1 MRPTPR
7 VLFWLALVVACLV
20 MDVVRAQEALPPAP
34 KRFFNDYA
42 GVVPAGTANAL
53 NGLLEQH
60 ERDAS
65 NQILV
70 AVFQHLPAGA
80 VLEDFTVRTFQAW
93 KPGQAGRDNGAILF
107 VFVQERRLRIEVG
120 YGLEGVLPDAV
131 CKDIIA
137 EVIAPRFKQ
146 GDYAAGLADGVHSL
160 LKAAQ
165 GEYKGTGRTHA
176 ENRHSGRRPGHP
188 LVGILFFIIAMF
200 LFSRLSSRGVMYN
213 PHGRRS
219 WGGWHGGGWGGGGWS
234 GGGGGWSGG
243 GGFSGGGGRS
253 GGGGAS
259 GGW

>member
-7 VLFWLALVVACLV
+7 ILFWLALVMACLV
-20 MDVVRAQEALPPAP
+20 VDVVRAQEALPPAP

-42 GVVPAGTANAL
+42 GVVPAETANAL

-60 ERDAS
+60 ERDTS

-70 AVFQHLPAGA
+70 AIFQHLPAGA
-80 VLEDFTVRTFQAW
+80 VLEDYTVRTFQAW

-131 CKDIIA
+131 CKNIIS
-137 EVIAPRFKQ
+137 EVIAPHFKT
-146 GDYAAGLADGVHSL
+146 GDYRTGLSQGVASL
-160 LKAAQ
+160 LQAAK
-165 GEYKGTGRTHA
+165 GEYKGTGHTQA
-176 ENRHSGRRPGHP
+176 EGRRGAGRSSHP
-188 LVGILFFIIAMF
+188 SVGLVLLFVIVMIL
-200 LFSRLSSRGVMYN
+200 LSRLSSRGVVYHPN
-213 PHGRRS
+213 GRRS
-219 WGGWHGGGWGGGGWS
+219 WGGWQGGGW

-243 GGFSGGGGRS
+243 GGFSGGGGHS

-259 GGW
+259 GSW